1 MRDVYKKLSEKLD
14 RIPNGFSSTESGV
27 ELKILQKIFSPEDAE
42 IALQL
47 NPVPETV
54 EVVAKRIVY
63 KFREHNTKFLISP
76 FFP

>member
-14 RIPNGFSSTESGV
+14 RIPNGFPSTESGV
-27 ELKILQKIFSPEDAE
+27 ELKLLQKIFSPEDAE

-54 EVVAKRIVY
+54 EVVAK
-63 KFREHNTKFLISP
+63 
-76 FFP
+76 